1 MSPTESA
8 TTDRRRELLAKLAP
22 IGQQHLLAFWEQV
35 DEPGR
40 ARLARQIDDV
50 DPELFRELK
59 SEHLQDP
66 NSSGSETPKW
76 AALAARAASPPAM
89 RLDGSGVPFTATEA
103 RMKGAEVLRA
113 GQVGMILVAGGLG
126 TRLGF
131 DQPKGMLPRGPVS
144 GRPLV

>member
-1 MSPTESA
+1 MSPHDP
-8 TTDRRRELLAKLAP
+8 TTADRRRELLAKLTP
-22 IGQQHLLAFWEQV
+22 IGQQHLLAFWEQL

-40 ARLARQIDDV
+40 DRLARQIDEI
-50 DPELFRELK
+50 DPELFRQLK

-66 NSSGSETPKW
+66 NSGGSETPKW

-89 RLDGSGVPFTATEA
+89 RLDGSGVPFTANNA

-131 DQPKGMLPRGPVS
+131 
-144 GRPLV
+144 